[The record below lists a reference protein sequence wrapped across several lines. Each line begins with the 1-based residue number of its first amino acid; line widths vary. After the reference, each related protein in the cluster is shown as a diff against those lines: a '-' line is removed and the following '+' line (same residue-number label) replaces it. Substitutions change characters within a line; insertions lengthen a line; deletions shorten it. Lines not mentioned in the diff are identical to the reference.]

1 MTKAWFKEWFDE
13 NYLLIYSHRGKNDA
27 EKQISLLLKNIKPDI
42 QDKILDLGCG
52 EGRHVSILKN
62 KGFDVTGIDLSE
74 SLLKSGK
81 SKYPYLKLLQGDMRN
96 IPGRFNII
104 LSLFTSFGYFE
115 EDSENIKVIEGVY
128 DSLEKGG
135 HFWLDFLNSE
145 FVRDNIIKES
155 EFVIGDACKVC
166 EKREISGNRIIKNI
180 FLKKNGEKSEYKES
194 VRLFSKEE
202 LTGILK
208 ASGFIIK
215 KVFGNYLGTEWKA
228 GSERSIFHCRKA
240 E

>member
-1 MTKAWFKEWFDE
+1 MGKDWFCEWFDE
-13 NYLLIYSHRGKNDA
+13 NYLLIYSHRDKNDA
-27 EKQISLLLKNIKPDI
+27 EMQIALLLENIKPEI

-81 SKYPYLKLLQGDMRN
+81 SKYPCLKLLQGDMRN
-96 IPGRFNII
+96 IPGKFNII

-115 EDSENIKVIEGVY
+115 EDSENKKVIEGVY

-145 FVRDNIIKES
+145 YVRDNIIKDS
-155 EFVIGDACKVC
+155 EFVIGDEFKVC

-180 FLKKNGEKSEYKES
+180 FLNKNGEKREYKES
-194 VRLFSKEE
+194 VRLFSREE
-202 LTGILK
+202 LTEILE

-215 KVFGNYLGTEWKA
+215 KVYGNYSGENWEENSPRTIIHSYKY
-228 GSERSIFHCRKA
+228 
-240 E
+240 